1 MLWTDFKLDMVIF
14 SLKNTIDATKFP
26 KQLVIE
32 DLNYLGRRGQD
43 APFGQPLVF
52 QNGLESIFVHSSPHI
67 AAEAH
72 IESKLLVP
80 SI

>member
-14 SLKNTIDATKFP
+14 SQKNTIDATKFP

-32 DLNYLGRRGQD
+32 NLNYLGRRRQE
-43 APFGQPLVF
+43 APFGQPLFF
-52 QNGLESIFVHSSPHI
+52 QNGLESNFVHSPPCT